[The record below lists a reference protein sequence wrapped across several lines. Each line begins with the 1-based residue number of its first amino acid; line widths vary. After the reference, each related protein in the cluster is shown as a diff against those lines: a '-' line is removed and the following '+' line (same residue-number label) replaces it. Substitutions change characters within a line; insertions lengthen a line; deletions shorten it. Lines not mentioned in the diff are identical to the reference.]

1 MATSF
6 NNYFASI
13 AAKTVEKIVPSNKSP
28 VELLEQNPN
37 TFKFSDKNLTK
48 NEILEAT
55 LLLTNKKT
63 PDHNGVSTSFIKQT
77 LSSFINPLFHI
88 FNLSFNTGIVP
99 TQLKIA

>member
-55 LLLTNKKT
+55 LLLTNKKLRIIM
-63 PDHNGVSTSFIKQT
+63 VSQQALLNKHYPH
-77 LSSFINPLFHI
+77 LSIHFFTFLICHLILAMYLLN
-88 FNLSFNTGIVP
+88 
-99 TQLKIA
+99 